1 MFTSEPQPLI
11 NSSPHIG
18 MVFPEEACRPVGVA
32 STGKG
37 IIVPPVEVDWGGFR
51 HVNHTRVHGVENI
64 HQFCLNFCIV
74 HWFNSLGPVT
84 LWVTMVRIAQKLR
97 RGNIQWQWQWVYW
110 TQGKSSHDLDSAK
123 QDTSHE
129 SGLHRQQS
137 ALDLNNA
144 IWNNE
149 WVISPLH

>member
-1 MFTSEPQPLI
+1 MGGRDQSQVKIEIKKFEKMKSIPI
-11 NSSPHIG
+11 D
-18 MVFPEEACRPVGVA
+18 
-32 STGKG
+32 
-37 IIVPPVEVDWGGFR
+37 VPKSHNDD
-51 HVNHTRVHGVENI
+51 I
-64 HQFCLNFCIV
+64 
-74 HWFNSLGPVT
+74 
-84 LWVTMVRIAQKLR
+84 
-97 RGNIQWQWQWVYW
+97 YW

-149 WVISPLH
+149 